1 VNRARN
7 LVSIVSGGH
16 TSLRFPL
23 PVQEAVIESD
33 WIGWG
38 DLRSW
43 RSGDPGKPLT
53 KRSECPTNDHGD
65 QAMGF
70 SSDYQCGLQRGQV
83 ALSDSLISVE
93 EPL

>member
-7 LVSIVSGGH
+7 LVTIVSRH
-16 TSLRFPL
+16 TSLPIQL
-23 PVQEAVIESD
+23 PVQEAGIESNR
-33 WIGWG
+33 IGLG
-38 DLRSW
+38 DLGTW
-43 RSGDPGKPLT
+43 GAGQPLT

-70 SSDYQCGLQRGQV
+70 SSDYQCDLQRGQV